1 MGSAD
6 VVFRWRKS
14 SRSGGN
20 GECVEL
26 GVSDLTWRKS
36 TFSGGNGDCVE
47 VSSVGAV
54 RDSKNVGGPMIHVDL
69 GSLVGAVK
77 AGRFDR

>member
-6 VVFRWRKS
+6 LVFRWRKS

-26 GVSDLTWRKS
+26 AS
-36 TFSGGNGDCVE
+36 T
-47 VSSVGAV
+47 GAV
-54 RDSKNVGGPMIHVDL
+54 RDSKNPNGPLIRVDL
-69 GSLVGAVK
+69 DSLVESVK